1 MRTALR
7 ITNWIVTIFFVHTVL
22 STFSDL
28 YFPQKTYR
36 CAMPQMSFLIVIAFP
51 LSLIILTISFFE
63 IKKLEMIVPNLYLLT
78 VTAPDIAPQ
87 IRPGQFVIFRSDD
100 DAERIPLSVAD
111 WDKNDG
117 TITVVFIF

>member
-28 YFPQKTYR
+28 YFPQETYR

-63 IKKLEMIVPNLYLLT
+63 IKKLLKRKEHINKWLRRAYWAKVCISSIVALGAILF
-78 VTAPDIAPQ
+78 I
-87 IRPGQFVIFRSDD
+87 VIILIDEF
-100 DAERIPLSVAD
+100 IPS
-111 WDKNDG
+111 NC
-117 TITVVFIF
+117 